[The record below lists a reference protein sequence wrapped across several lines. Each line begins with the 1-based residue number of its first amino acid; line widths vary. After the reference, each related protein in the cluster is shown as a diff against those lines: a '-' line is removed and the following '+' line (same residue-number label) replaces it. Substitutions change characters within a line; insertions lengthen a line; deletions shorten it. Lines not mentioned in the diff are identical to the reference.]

1 MTLAMKVLVAV
12 SAVVLAIFGAMLVIL
27 KITGTDGGHRI
38 VATPT
43 ASPINSRFLTP
54 QPTLAVWKTVMPQD
68 AAAAGR
74 TDCPQGWAVYE
85 DPQRRFSICYPAEF
99 SATAS
104 DFAVN
109 IHSPASPG
117 QKLDLI
123 SLAVGWDTSPGT
135 IYYPPNPENCDRYP
149 VEGHISS
156 SFVELTLSGSQV
168 PACLSRGV
176 LEGIPAVPVASLQ
189 GAVPLAKG
197 NSDREGFITFALN
210 FTSSDLANLPAL
222 GNEIILTLSVNFR

>member
-1 MTLAMKVLVAV
+1 MSGLKILLPMAAV
-12 SAVVLAIFGAMLVIL
+12 IVGIFGVLLVIL
-27 KITGTDGGHRI
+27 KITGTGGGNGI

-43 ASPINSRFLTP
+43 ASPINSGFLTP
-54 QPTLAVWKTVMPQD
+54 MPTPAVWKTVTPQD
-68 AAAAGR
+68 AASVGR
-74 TDCPQGWAVYE
+74 TDCPPSWVAYT
-85 DPQRRFSICYPAEF
+85 DPQGRFSICFPPG
-99 SATAS
+99 SAVTAS

-135 IYYPPNPENCDRYP
+135 IYYPPNPENCDKYP

-222 GNEIILTLSVNFR
+222 GNEIIQTLSVNFR